1 MERKLQ
7 EELPMTFIDEVESK
21 LEEEEMR
28 SASVRIKLESK
39 DSSLFEQ
46 IVNEKHHRLYR
57 NLSEKCKVNAPLKAS
72 VIDKCIEAYQYL
84 SAKGILTNLG
94 ANKQG
99 IYYLVVYGS
108 GYCRVQDPNEKRKV
122 IDSFRTICVTLGE

>member
-1 MERKLQ
+1 
-7 EELPMTFIDEVESK
+7 MTFIDEVESK
-21 LEEEEMR
+21 LEDEEGR
-28 SASVRIKLESK
+28 PASMRIKLESK

-46 IVNEKHHRLYR
+46 IVAERHHKLYR
-57 NLSEKCKVNAPLKAS
+57 NLSEKGKVSAPIKAS

-84 SAKGILTNLG
+84 TSKGILTNLG

-108 GYCRVQDPNEKRKV
+108 GYCKVQDANEKRKV
-122 IDSFRTICVTLGE
+122 IDHFRTVCITLGE